1 MNITILADRYEDGSG
16 DPSVEQVAAALRE
29 GGHKPSTPLV
39 PDDIKQLAEP
49 VLAHR
54 LILDPEAE
62 FDGVTPGSVVSQILM
77 ETPPPSDRQ
86 AV

>member
-1 MNITILADRYEDGSG
+1 
-16 DPSVEQVAAALRE
+16 V
-29 GGHKPSTPLV
+29 V
-39 PDDIKQLAEP
+39 PDDVKALAEP

-54 LILDPEAE
+54 LVLDPEAE
-62 FDGVTPGSVVSQILM
+62 FDGVTPSSVIAQILI

>member
-1 MNITILADRYEDGSG
+1 MI
-16 DPSVEQVAAALRE
+16 
-29 GGHKPSTPLV
+29 
-39 PDDIKQLAEP
+39 PDDVKVLAEP

-54 LILDPEAE
+54 LVLDPEAE
-62 FDGVTPGSVVSQILM
+62 FEGVTSSSIVSQLLL

>member
-1 MNITILADRYEDGSG
+1 LI
-16 DPSVEQVAAALRE
+16 
-29 GGHKPSTPLV
+29 
-39 PDDIKQLAEP
+39 PDDVKVLAEP

-54 LILDPEAE
+54 LVLDPEAE
-62 FDGVTPGSVVSQILM
+62 IEGVTASSIVGQLLL